1 MLNLLYNYNKK
12 EDDMKKQ
19 TFIRVNDD
27 SRRELKKLAVK
38 EDITMIEMLDKLLEF
53 YKNLKQ

>member
-1 MLNLLYNYNKK
+1 M